1 MTMVVIPFFFFLLFQ
16 GTAPNQQLQPQ
27 AFRL

>member
-1 MTMVVIPFFFFLLFQ
+1 MVVIPFLSFFLLFQ

>member
-1 MTMVVIPFFFFLLFQ
+1 MVVIPFFFFFLLFQ